1 MPGCRSSPKGHWGS
15 GAGST
20 QKQQK
25 HAGEERCP
33 KWPRGTALQLL
44 GGPRVG
50 PSSVDSGW
58 PEKKLLLGLST
69 LSSSPAPAKVAPM
82 SSSETET
89 TEAASTYDQADM
101 AAKPIGLPC
110 PPKQK
115 SWLARH
121 FSLLLRR
128 DRQAQKAGQL
138 FSGLLA
144 LNVVFLGGAFI
155 CSMIFNNVAVTLG
168 DVWIL
173 LAALKAL
180 SLLWLLYY
188 AVGTTRKPHAVL
200 YRDPHAGP
208 IWVRGSLV
216 LFGSCTICLNVFRM
230 GYDVSHIH
238 CKSEVELIFPVVEIV
253 FMSVQTWVLWRHC
266 KDCVQVQTN
275 FTRCGLMLTLATNL
289 LLWVLAVTN
298 DSMHREIEAELDALM
313 EKFSGNETNTCM
325 CLNATVCEVFR
336 KGYLMLYPFSTEYCL
351 ICCAV
356 LFVMWKN
363 VGRHLTAHSGAHP
376 NRPPFRLH
384 GAIFG
389 PLLGLLALVAGVCV
403 FVLFQ
408 IEASGPNIGRQ
419 YFTLYYAF
427 YVVVLPTMSLAC
439 LAGTAMHGLEERE
452 LDTLKNPTR
461 SLDVVLLMCAA
472 LGQMGIAYFSIVA
485 IVATQ
490 PHELLNQL
498 ILAYSLLLI
507 LQHITQNLFIIEGLH
522 RRPLWEPVLSDV
534 TDVTGKPDAEL
545 PRRGSLR
552 ELGQDLRR
560 ASRAYI
566 HSYSHLNWKRRML
579 KEISL
584 FLILCN
590 ITLWMMPAFGIH
602 PEFENGLEKEF
613 YGYRTWFTIVNF
625 GLPVG
630 VFYRMHSVGGLVEV
644 YLGA

>member
-1 MPGCRSSPKGHWGS
+1 MPDQASASAEAPPMPSPEV
-15 GAGST
+15 
-20 QKQQK
+20 Q
-25 HAGEERCP
+25 E
-33 KWPRGTALQLL
+33 
-44 GGPRVG
+44 
-50 PSSVDSGW
+50 
-58 PEKKLLLGLST
+58 
-69 LSSSPAPAKVAPM
+69 
-82 SSSETET
+82 
-89 TEAASTYDQADM
+89 TEAAPDKESQMDTGTKEAG
-101 AAKPIGLPC
+101 AAA
-110 PPKQK
+110 PPRQK

-155 CSMIFNNVAVTLG
+155 CSMIFNKVAITLG

-173 LAALKAL
+173 LAALKVL

-188 AVGTTRKPHAVL
+188 AAGTTRRPHAVL

-216 LFGSCTICLNVFRM
+216 LFGSCTVCLNTFRV

-238 CKSEVELIFPVVEIV
+238 CKSQLELVFPVIEMV
-253 FMSVQTWVLWRHC
+253 FISVQTWVLWKHC

-298 DSMHREIEAELDALM
+298 DSMHREIEAELSDLM
-313 EKFSGNETNTCM
+313 DKFSGKENNTCL
-325 CLNATVCEVFR
+325 CLNATVCVAFR

-363 VGRHLTAHSGAHP
+363 VGRRLAHHVGAHP
-376 NRPPFRLH
+376 STPPFHLH
-384 GAIFG
+384 GVIFG
-389 PLLGLLALVAGVCV
+389 PLLGLLMLVAGVCV

-408 IEASGPNIGRQ
+408 IQASGPAIAPQ
-419 YFTLYYAF
+419 YFSLYYAF
-427 YVVVLPTMSLAC
+427 YVAVLPAMSLAC
-439 LAGTAMHGLEERE
+439 LAGTAIHGLEERE

-461 SLDVVLLMCAA
+461 SLDVVLLMGAA
-472 LGQMGIAYFSIVA
+472 LGQMGIGYFSIVA
-485 IVATQ
+485 IVATR
-490 PHELLNQL
+490 PHELLNRL

-507 LQHITQNLFIIEGLH
+507 LQHIAQNVFIIEGLH
-522 RRPLWEPVLSDV
+522 RRPLWEAAPEGSL
-534 TDVTGKPDAEL
+534 GKREAEP
-545 PRRGSLR
+545 PRRGSLL
-552 ELGQDLRR
+552 ELGQGLRR
-560 ASRAYI
+560 ASLAYI
-566 HSYSHLNWKRRML
+566 RCYNHLNWKRRAL

-590 ITLWMMPAFGIH
+590 ITLWMMPAFGAH
-602 PEFENGLEKEF
+602 PEFENGLEKDF

-625 GLPVG
+625 GLPLG
-630 VFYRMHSVGGLVEV
+630 VFYRVHSVGGLVEV

>member
-1 MPGCRSSPKGHWGS
+1 MPAQASAPTEAPPVASLEAQETG
-15 GAGST
+15 
-20 QKQQK
+20 
-25 HAGEERCP
+25 
-33 KWPRGTALQLL
+33 
-44 GGPRVG
+44 
-50 PSSVDSGW
+50 
-58 PEKKLLLGLST
+58 
-69 LSSSPAPAKVAPM
+69 PAPAKENQVEMGAEETVAP
-82 SSSETET
+82 
-89 TEAASTYDQADM
+89 AS
-101 AAKPIGLPC
+101 PH
-110 PPKQK
+110 QK
-115 SWLARH
+115 SWLVRH
-121 FSLLLRR
+121 VSLLLRR

-173 LAALKAL
+173 LAVLKAL
-180 SLLWLLYY
+180 SILWLLYY
-188 AVGTTRKPHAVL
+188 ATGTSRRSHAVL

-216 LFGSCTICLNVFRM
+216 LFGSCTICLNVFHM
-230 GYDVSHIH
+230 GYDVSHIQ
-238 CKSEVELIFPVVEIV
+238 CKSQLELVFPAIEIV
-253 FMSVQTWVLWRHC
+253 FIGVQTWVLWKHC

-289 LLWVLAVTN
+289 LLWVLAITN
-298 DSMHREIEAELDALM
+298 DSMHSEIEAELSALVG
-313 EKFSGNETNTCM
+313 KLSGNETNTCL
-325 CLNATVCEVFR
+325 CLNATVCKVFR

-363 VGRHLTAHSGAHP
+363 VGRRLAPHTGAHP
-376 NRPPFRLH
+376 GTLPFCLH

-389 PLLGLLALVAGVCV
+389 PLLGLLVLVAGVCI

-408 IEASGPNIGRQ
+408 IEASGPTIARQ

-427 YVVVLPTMSLAC
+427 YAAVLPAMSLAC
-439 LAGTAMHGLEERE
+439 LAGTAIHGLEERE

-461 SLDVVLLMCAA
+461 SLDVVLLMGAA
-472 LGQMGIAYFSIVA
+472 LGQIGIAYFSIVA
-485 IVATQ
+485 IVATH
-490 PHELLNQL
+490 PHKQLNRL
-498 ILAYSLLLI
+498 ILAYSLLHI
-507 LQHITQNLFIIEGLH
+507 LQHIAQNLFIIEGLH
-522 RRPLWEPVLSDV
+522 RRPLWEAAPEGLA
-534 TDVTGKPDAEL
+534 GKQEAGP
-545 PRRGSLR
+545 PRRGSLL

-560 ASRAYI
+560 ASRTYI
-566 HSYSHLNWKRRML
+566 HSYSHLNQKRRAL

-602 PEFENGLEKEF
+602 PEFENGLEKDF
-613 YGYRTWFTIVNF
+613 YGYWTWFTIVNF
-625 GLPVG
+625 GLPLG